1 MCDILERRSILE
13 ILFTEKHQS
22 EFKKTINYLIINK
35 EKHANHRKIIQINLL
50 LLFHQNQVKIYEI
63 FSLDKQLEEI

>member
-1 MCDILERRSILE
+1 MVDGIPPNKYYGLEFAS
-13 ILFTEKHQS
+13 
-22 EFKKTINYLIINK
+22 YLIKNK